1 MKKIITYL
9 FLFCTLNINAQDTL
23 NAKCWTAEMD
33 TTEFKN
39 QPWYSNNDYLETF
52 LDSIGY
58 PTAGTGNRIVGQPE
72 VRFWIPIKFWIYRDN
87 NGNGGST
94 LPNLTNFTRQKN
106 IVQLGHEKHL
116 Q

>member
-1 MKKIITYL
+1 MKKFLLLL
-9 FLFCTLNINAQDTL
+9 FVLTNLQTKSQDTL
-23 NAKCWTAEMD
+23 TDKCWTPEMD
-33 TTEFKN
+33 TIEFKN

-58 PTAGTGNRIVGQPE
+58 PTAGSGNRIVGQPK

-87 NGNGGST
+87 NGIGGST
-94 LPNLTNFTRQKN
+94 LPNLTNFTQQKI